1 MIINLSD
8 LFSQE
13 TDTFRVD
20 KKTDNFENFPLV
32 FGLEF
37 GVPVKFNKTYFES
50 TFSGFMG
57 IGFNKEKTF
66 RIILKY
72 GMLTPNKELSSD
84 AYGFLN
90 VGLTLRVLKFNDS
103 RAFMKV
109 GYTIVSTGDASFGGP
124 SAGII
129 YEHKLG
135 KIFSLSGSVDY
146 PIIRASRYNEYYHNP
161 FISLG
166 FTFFSP

>member
-66 RIILKY
+66 RILK
-72 GMLTPNKELSSD
+72 
-84 AYGFLN
+84 AV
-90 VGLTLRVLKFNDS
+90 VGVPHQQPQR
-103 RAFMKV
+103 
-109 GYTIVSTGDASFGGP
+109 
-124 SAGII
+124 
-129 YEHKLG
+129 YEN
-135 KIFSLSGSVDY
+135 SL
-146 PIIRASRYNEYYHNP
+146 I
-161 FISLG
+161 
-166 FTFFSP
+166 